1 MAKKK
6 TTPQASTIGDRP
18 RSLANDSVRVQ
29 GPLPTHDEIAEA
41 AYRRYLNRG
50 GEPGR
55 DLEDWVEAEQELRHR
70 DGS

>member
-6 TTPQASTIGDRP
+6 TTLPASTIGDRP
-18 RSLANDSVRVQ
+18 RALANDSLRLQ
-29 GPLPTHDEIAEA
+29 GQRPTHDEIAEA

-50 GEPGR
+50 SEHGR

-70 DGS
+70 DRS